1 MGKKAAMENAG
12 TERAGEPAT
21 AGDAP
26 GMTSLGGDIYTV
38 VKEESQPCRVR
49 WKRGTEGTA
58 CGHILM
64 WAGLKATVSG
74 SCRGEVR
81 GISLGFYPK
90 CHRTSMRASTRCS
103 GHTAAYFHALCL
115 TNLTGA

>member
-38 VKEESQPCRVR
+38 MKEESQPCRVR
-49 WKRGTEGTA
+49 WKREEGD
-58 CGHILM
+58 
-64 WAGLKATVSG
+64 
-74 SCRGEVR
+74 
-81 GISLGFYPK
+81 
-90 CHRTSMRASTRCS
+90 
-103 GHTAAYFHALCL
+103 
-115 TNLTGA
+115 